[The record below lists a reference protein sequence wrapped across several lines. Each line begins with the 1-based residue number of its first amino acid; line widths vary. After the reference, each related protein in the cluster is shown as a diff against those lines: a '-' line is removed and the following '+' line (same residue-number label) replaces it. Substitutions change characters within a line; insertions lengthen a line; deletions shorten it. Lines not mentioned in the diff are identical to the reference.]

1 MGSPPDHAQKMRRRS
16 VEREDAQRWNPFYCW
31 GWKAAAAYA
40 YGRPPQTVRLHKEG
54 TPTIT
59 IRRIIVPAKSD

>member
-1 MGSPPDHAQKMRRRS
+1 MAIITDPSHSQFTAL
-16 VEREDAQRWNPFYCW
+16 
-31 GWKAAAAYA
+31 WKAAAAYA